1 VELLLFTLLQLLVV
15 VVVETQAVAAAEVSL
30 GAGLL
35 RLHLVW
41 LVQVVQLIVVVAI
54 PVTVM

>member
-1 VELLLFTLLQLLVV
+1 MPSQLVVV
-15 VVVETQAVAAAEVSL
+15 VVVETQAVVAAEVSL

-41 LVQVVQLIVVVAI
+41 LVQAVQLMVVVAI
-54 PVTVM
+54 PVTEM

>member
-1 VELLLFTLLQLLVV
+1 VELHLFMPSQLVAV
-15 VVVETQAVAAAEVSL
+15 VVVETQAVVAAVVSL

-41 LVQVVQLIVVVAI
+41 LVQAVQLIVVVAI

>member
-1 VELLLFTLLQLLVV
+1 VELHLFMPSQLVV
-15 VVVETQAVAAAEVSL
+15 VAVVETQAVVAAEVSL

-41 LVQVVQLIVVVAI
+41 LVQAVQLIVVVAI

>member
-1 VELLLFTLLQLLVV
+1 VELHLFMPSQLAAV
-15 VVVETQAVAAAEVSL
+15 VVVETQAVVAAEVSL

-35 RLHLVW
+35 QLHLVW
-41 LVQVVQLIVVVAI
+41 LVQAVQLIVVVAI